1 MPVSHHIVHHL
12 SSTSHSFASQFLL
25 KFIKATLHH
34 TINSITTR
42 NIIAIIQ
49 VHNTN
54 ITSHRASHYFSIT
67 LPCITVLPQIHQSN
81 ITSRDGNITSPRMIN
96 YLASRVAPS
105 QLFITCEKTSCFTI
119 FKRVCQR
126 QHLF

>member
-12 SSTSHSFASQFLL
+12 TTVSHSFVSQFFL

-34 TINSITTR
+34 TNNSITTR
-42 NIIAIIQ
+42 NIIAITQ
-49 VHNTN
+49 DHHTN
-54 ITSHRASHYFSIT
+54 ITSHRASHYCSIT
-67 LPCITVLPQIHQSN
+67 LPCITVLAQIHQSS
-81 ITSRDGNITSPRMIN
+81 ITSRHGNITSPRMITSV
-96 YLASRVAPS
+96 ASRIAPS
-105 QLFITCEKTSCFTI
+105 QLFITYEKASCFTI